1 MTRRTAN
8 FARIARSR
16 VAASLVV
23 ASLASGAF
31 VTLAAASPSARAE
44 DRSSLGPRLTRPD
57 LTRPEPGTVAGL
69 IEVNGGL
76 GLGVSLRETVTVDD
90 TAIRLGHLFA
100 GLDPAKADA
109 VIGQAP
115 KPGDRLV
122 VDARSLTRVARAHRI
137 GWSARSA
144 YDQVI
149 VERAARTVA
158 AEDIAAAIASD
169 LLGGTL
175 SGDRGSIEVILDNRA
190 LTVALP
196 THVHDQVAV
205 LSADFDRAAMRVT
218 ATVAIAAGSAHEIR
232 LNVTGRVTRKIEVP
246 VLVQQT
252 RPGSIISVGDIG
264 WMEMRE
270 DRLNRDHARDI
281 EALIG
286 QEPRRVIRPDQPI
299 SLRDLR
305 EPLMVK
311 RGAQVA
317 MVLETGTMTL
327 TAKGRALEDG
337 AIGDVIRVANDTSS
351 RIVAAEV
358 TDAGVVSVGLTA
370 GPIN

>member
-8 FARIARSR
+8 FARIARSL
-16 VAASLVV
+16 VTAGLATAAL
-23 ASLASGAF
+23 
-31 VTLAAASPSARAE
+31 VTLVAGTPSAQAQ
-44 DRSSLGPRLTRPD
+44 DRSNLGPRLTRPD

-69 IEVNGGL
+69 IEANGGL

-109 VIGQAP
+109 VVGQAP
-115 KPGDRLV
+115 KPGGRLV

-149 VERAARTVA
+149 VERASKTIAG
-158 AEDIAAAIASD
+158 AEIAAAIASD
-169 LLGGTL
+169 LRGSAL
-175 SGDRGSIEVILDNRA
+175 SGDRGSIEVLLDNRA
-190 LTVALP
+190 LAVALP

-205 LSADFDRAAMRVT
+205 LAADFDRAAMRVA
-218 ATVAIAAGSAHEIR
+218 ATVAIAAGTAHEVR

-246 VLVQQT
+246 VLVQQL
-252 RPGSIISVGDIG
+252 RPGSVISAGDVA
-264 WMEMRE
+264 WMELRE

-358 TDAGVVSVGLTA
+358 TDAGVVSVGLAA